1 MSKENIDSPWILFE
15 AGALSKIV
23 DKSHVCPLLIDIKP
37 SDLSGPL
44 TQFNATN
51 FEKMDF
57 VKLVKSI
64 NKANDDSSIDETIV
78 ERSFNA
84 CWPEMEQEIQ
94 KSINTKKL
102 NEKSKSANS
111 ENEKQNDD
119 QILPKMDT
127 AIEEI
132 LSNTRNITQM
142 LIGQSSALSS
152 ISKETV
158 EKVLNATE
166 DLKFKKNAFFD
177 ERNPIIA
184 DIAMSYRR
192 LAMTAIENE
201 ETPKEVIR
209 SIIAIGRPLTYITD
223 RMGKSGVM
231 EFKEIRHLMLRLE
244 RRDMD
249 P

>member
-1 MSKENIDSPWILFE
+1 ME
-15 AGALSKIV
+15 
-23 DKSHVCPLLIDIKP
+23 KSNVCPFLIDIKP

-64 NKANDDSSIDETIV
+64 NRANDEASIDEIIV

-94 KSINTKKL
+94 SAISARNTNTKTKP
-102 NEKSKSANS
+102 ANADNKEQTDS
-111 ENEKQNDD
+111 R
-119 QILPKMDT
+119 ILPKIDT

-142 LIGQSSALSS
+142 LISQSGALSS

-158 EKVLNATE
+158 EKVINATE
-166 DLKFKKNAFFD
+166 ELKFKKTNFFD
-177 ERNPIIA
+177 ERHPAVA
-184 DIAMSYRR
+184 DIAMGYRK
-192 LAMTAIENE
+192 LAATVLENE

-209 SIIAIGRPLTYITD
+209 SIIAMGRPLTYFTD
-223 RMGKSGVM
+223 RMGKSGMM
-231 EFKEIRHLMLRLE
+231 EYKEIRHLIMRLE
-244 RRDMD
+244 RRDMES
-249 P
+249 